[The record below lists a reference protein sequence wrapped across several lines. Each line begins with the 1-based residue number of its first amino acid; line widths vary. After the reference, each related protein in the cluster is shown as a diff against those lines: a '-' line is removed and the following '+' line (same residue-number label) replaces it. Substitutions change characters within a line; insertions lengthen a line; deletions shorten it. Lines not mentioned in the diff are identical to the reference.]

1 MAIKHKK
8 GRNKRQFHNRNAV
21 KGGTTRLIKPRIS
34 ATADEPAGLS
44 GNGLGMLRPDNQ
56 GLHLPGAL
64 IEASG
69 ARHEGSAPGRFM
81 VLIVSV
87 AVIFISIITWF
98 VSDMPER

>member
-21 KGGTTRLIKPRIS
+21 KGGTTRLINPKIS
-34 ATADEPAGLS
+34 GASEESACLS
-44 GNGLGMLRPDNQ
+44 GNGLGMLRHETRSMQ
-56 GLHLPGAL
+56 LPGAL

-81 VLIVSV
+81 ILIVTI

-98 VSDMPER
+98 VSEMPEK